1 MFEYNEV
8 TEYNRYALLEGSKKV
23 PLGISMSWLP
33 AKGFLKQDWVEG
45 WMKDDWGQKL
55 KVSLETVK
63 FSNSYISPLLTA
75 LIVFDPGMRVA
86 KLTM

>member
-1 MFEYNEV
+1 MFEYYEV

-45 WMKDDWGQKL
+45 WMKEDWGQKL

-63 FSNSYISPLLTA
+63 FSNSYISPLLAA